1 MQNLK
6 DKKVV
11 VIGGTSGIGLAVVN
25 AAAQMGAIVFAAGR
39 SQQNIDKA
47 RANCKHDVEF
57 RIADTHDIDSLVKLF
72 EEVGE
77 IDHLVSAATGAERT
91 IAPFMQQ
98 SAEQFSAAFEKF
110 WGYTQ
115 VARNGEPHVKE
126 NGSITLVSGTPARKY
141 KSGSSSLSCTG
152 GAVEAFVKALAI
164 EIAPK
169 RINAV
174 SPGLIDTAMW
184 DAFGEN
190 KQQQLADMT
199 ANIPLGRAGLPEEVA
214 NGIIFAMTTN
224 YATGTTI
231 DVEGGMLI
239 PQRCKKDW
247 GKRKVIRNGQS
258 CWLLL

>member
-11 VIGGTSGIGLAVVN
+11 VIGGTSGIGLALVQ
-25 AAAQMGAIVFAAGR
+25 AASQMGAIVFAAGR
-39 SQQNIDKA
+39 STENIDKA
-47 RANCKHDVEF
+47 RAQCQSNVEF
-57 RIADTHDIDSLVKLF
+57 RVADTHDIDSLVALF
-72 EEVGE
+72 DEVGE
-77 IDHLVSAATGAERT
+77 IDHLVSAATGAQRT
-91 IAPFMQQ
+91 IAPFMEQ

-110 WGYTQ
+110 WGYTH
-115 VARNGEPHVKE
+115 VVRNGEPHVKA

-164 EIAPK
+164 EISPK

-184 DAFGEN
+184 DVFGDN

-199 ANIPLGRAGLPEEVA
+199 ANIPLGRAGFPEEVA

-224 YATGTTI
+224 YATGTII
-231 DVEGGMLI
+231 DVEGGTLI
-239 PQRCKKDW
+239 
-247 GKRKVIRNGQS
+247 S
-258 CWLLL
+258 